1 MTEEQDKEKIKQ
13 IIWEV
18 LKIEGEAVLGLR
30 EKINEAIYEAVEEIL
45 SCKGKVVITGIG
57 KSGAVGRKIASTF
70 ASTGTPS
77 VFLHPAEAMHGELGL
92 LSSDDIVILIS
103 YNGETEELIDIIPF
117 FKRLGIK
124 LIALTGNPDSSI
136 AKASDIVIDVGVE
149 REACP
154 FGIAP
159 TSSTT
164 ATMAMG
170 DAIAIVVMSLRKVT
184 RDDLARLHP
193 GGTIGRRLLLKV
205 EDVMRMGKR
214 HAVVDEETLV
224 RDVLFTITKAR
235 GGAASVVDKENKLVG
250 IITDG
255 DIRRHLILDEKVLSK
270 PAREIMTETPITIQ
284 RGKLAAEA
292 LRLMQERNIDD
303 LPVVDEEGHALG
315 MIDIVDLVKVGIV

>member
-1 MTEEQDKEKIKQ
+1 MTEELDKEQIKQ
-13 IIWEV
+13 IIWDV
-18 LKIEGEAVLGLR
+18 LKTEGEAVLGLR
-30 EKINEAIYEAVEEIL
+30 EKINEEIYEAVEEIL
-45 SCKGKVVITGIG
+45 SCRGKVVITGIG
-57 KSGAVGRKIASTF
+57 KSGAVGRKMASTF

-103 YNGETEELIDIIPF
+103 YNGETEELINIIPF
-117 FKRLGIK
+117 LKRLGIK
-124 LIALTGNPDSSI
+124 LIALTGNPNSSI
-136 AKASDIVIDVGVE
+136 GKASDIVIDVGVE

-170 DAIAIVVMSLRKVT
+170 DALAIAVMSLRKVT

-205 EDVMRMGKR
+205 EDVMRAGKR
-214 HAVVDEETLV
+214 HAVVEEETLV

-255 DIRRHLILDEKVLSK
+255 DIRRHLILDETALNK
-270 PAREIMTETPITIQ
+270 PAREIMTQTPITIQ

-303 LPVVDEEGHALG
+303 LPVVDEEGHVLG

>member
-57 KSGAVGRKIASTF
+57 KSGAVGRKMASTF

>member
-1 MTEEQDKEKIKQ
+1 MTEELDKEQIKQ
-13 IIWEV
+13 IIWDV
-18 LKIEGEAVLGLR
+18 LKTEGEAVLGLR
-30 EKINEAIYEAVEEIL
+30 EKINEGIYEAVEEIL
-45 SCKGKVVITGIG
+45 SCRGKVVITGIG
-57 KSGAVGRKIASTF
+57 KSGAVGRKMASTF

-92 LSSDDIVILIS
+92 LSPDDIVILIS
-103 YNGETEELIDIIPF
+103 YNGETEELINIIPF
-117 FKRLGIK
+117 LKRLGIK
-124 LIALTGNPDSSI
+124 LIALTGNPNSSI
-136 AKASDIVIDVGVE
+136 GKASDIVIDVGVE

-170 DAIAIVVMSLRKVT
+170 DALAIAVMSLRKVT

-205 EDVMRMGKR
+205 EDVMRTGKR
-214 HAVVDEETLV
+214 HAVVEEETLV

-255 DIRRHLILDEKVLSK
+255 DIRRHLILDETALNK

-303 LPVVDEEGHALG
+303 LPVVDEEGHVLG

>member
-18 LKIEGEAVLGLR
+18 LKIEGEAVLGLM

-57 KSGAVGRKIASTF
+57 KSGAVGRKMASTF

-170 DAIAIVVMSLRKVT
+170 DALAIAVMSLRKVSQ
-184 RDDLARLHP
+184 DDLARLHP

-214 HAVVDEETLV
+214 HAVVEEDTLV

-284 RGKLAAEA
+284 RGKLAVEA

>member
-1 MTEEQDKEKIKQ
+1 MREEKDKERIKQ
-13 IIWEV
+13 IIGEV

-45 SCKGKVVITGIG
+45 FCKGKVVITGIG

-92 LSSDDIVILIS
+92 LSSDDIVVLIS
-103 YNGETEELIDIIPF
+103 YNGETEELINIIPF

-136 AKASDIVIDVGVE
+136 ARASDIVIDVSVE

-170 DAIAIVVMSLRKVT
+170 DALAIAVMSLRKVT

-205 EDVMRMGKR
+205 EDVMRTGKR
-214 HAVVDEETLV
+214 HAVVGKDTLV

-235 GGAASVVDKENKLVG
+235 GGAASVVDEDNKLVG

-255 DIRRHLILDEKVLSK
+255 DIRRHLLLDEKVLNK
-270 PAREIMTETPITIQ
+270 PAKEIMTETPITIQ
-284 RGKLAAEA
+284 KGKLAAEA

-303 LPVVDEEGHALG
+303 LPVVDEEGRVLG

>member
-1 MTEEQDKEKIKQ
+1 MREEKDKERIKQ
-13 IIWEV
+13 IIGEV

-30 EKINEAIYEAVEEIL
+30 EKIKEAIYEAVEEIL
-45 SCKGKVVITGIG
+45 FCKGKVVITGIG

-92 LSSDDIVILIS
+92 LSSDDIVVLIS
-103 YNGETEELIDIIPF
+103 YNGETEELINIIPF
-117 FKRLGIK
+117 LKRLGIK

-136 AKASDIVIDVGVE
+136 AKASDIVIDVSVE

-170 DAIAIVVMSLRKVT
+170 DALAIAVMSLRKVT

-205 EDVMRMGKR
+205 EDVMRTGKR
-214 HAVVDEETLV
+214 HAVVGKDTLV

-235 GGAASVVDKENKLVG
+235 GGAASVVDEDNKLVG

-255 DIRRHLILDEKVLSK
+255 DIRRHLLLDEKVLNK
-270 PAREIMTETPITIQ
+270 PAKEIMTETPITIQ
-284 RGKLAAEA
+284 KGKLAAEA

-303 LPVVDEEGHALG
+303 LPVVDEEGRVLG

>member
-1 MTEEQDKEKIKQ
+1 MREEKDKERIKQ
-13 IIWEV
+13 IIGEV

-45 SCKGKVVITGIG
+45 FCKGKVVITGIG

-92 LSSDDIVILIS
+92 LSSDDIVVLIS
-103 YNGETEELIDIIPF
+103 YNGETEELINIIPF

-136 AKASDIVIDVGVE
+136 AKASDIVIDVSVE

-159 TSSTT
+159 TSSAT

-170 DAIAIVVMSLRKVT
+170 DALAIAVMSLRKVT

-205 EDVMRMGKR
+205 EDVMRTGKR
-214 HAVVDEETLV
+214 HAVVGKDTLV

-235 GGAASVVDKENKLVG
+235 GGAASVVDEDNKLVG

-255 DIRRHLILDEKVLSK
+255 DIRRHLLLDEKVLNK
-270 PAREIMTETPITIQ
+270 PAKEIMTETPITIQ
-284 RGKLAAEA
+284 KGKLAAEA

-303 LPVVDEEGHALG
+303 LPVVDEEGRVLG

>member
-1 MTEEQDKEKIKQ
+1 MREEKDKERIKQ
-13 IIWEV
+13 IIGEV

-45 SCKGKVVITGIG
+45 FCKGKVVITGIG

-92 LSSDDIVILIS
+92 LSSDDIVVLIS
-103 YNGETEELIDIIPF
+103 YNGETEELINIIPF

-136 AKASDIVIDVGVE
+136 AKASDIVIDVSVE

-170 DAIAIVVMSLRKVT
+170 DALAIAVMSLRKVT

-205 EDVMRMGKR
+205 EDVMRTGKR
-214 HAVVDEETLV
+214 HAVVGEDTLV

-235 GGAASVVDKENKLVG
+235 GGAASVVDEDNKLVG

-255 DIRRHLILDEKVLSK
+255 DIRRHLLLDEKVLNK
-270 PAREIMTETPITIQ
+270 PAKEIMTETPITIQ
-284 RGKLAAEA
+284 KGKLAAEA

-303 LPVVDEEGHALG
+303 LPVVDEEGRVLG

>member
-1 MTEEQDKEKIKQ
+1 MTEELDKEKIKQ

-30 EKINEAIYEAVEEIL
+30 EKINEAVYEAVEEIL

-92 LSSDDIVILIS
+92 LSSDDIIILIS
-103 YNGETEELIDIIPF
+103 YNGETEELINIIPF
-117 FKRLGIK
+117 LKRLGIK
-124 LIALTGNPDSSI
+124 LIALTGNPNSSI
-136 AKASDIVIDVGVE
+136 AKASDIVIDVSVE

-170 DAIAIVVMSLRKVT
+170 DALAIAIMSLRRIT

-205 EDVMRMGKR
+205 EDVMRTGKR
-214 HAVVDEETLV
+214 HAVVEEETPV

-255 DIRRHLILDEKVLSK
+255 DIRRHLILDETVLNK

>member
-1 MTEEQDKEKIKQ
+1 MTEELDKEKIKQ
-13 IIWEV
+13 IIWDV
-18 LKIEGEAVLGLR
+18 LKTEGEAVLGLR

-57 KSGAVGRKIASTF
+57 KSGAVGRKMASTF

-103 YNGETEELIDIIPF
+103 YNGETEELINIIPF
-117 FKRLGIK
+117 LKRLGIK
-124 LIALTGNPDSSI
+124 LIALTGNPNSSI
-136 AKASDIVIDVGVE
+136 GKASDIVIDVSVE

-170 DAIAIVVMSLRKVT
+170 DALAIAVMSLRKVSQ
-184 RDDLARLHP
+184 DELARLHP

-205 EDVMRMGKR
+205 EDIMRTGKR
-214 HAVVDEETLV
+214 HAVVEEDTLV

-235 GGAASVVDKENKLVG
+235 GGAANVLDKEKKLVG

-270 PAREIMTETPITIQ
+270 PAKEIMTKTPITIKK
-284 RGKLAAEA
+284 GKLAVEA

-303 LPVVDEEGHALG
+303 LPVVDEEGRVLG

>member
-1 MTEEQDKEKIKQ
+1 MTEELDKEQIKQ
-13 IIWEV
+13 IIWDV
-18 LKIEGEAVLGLR
+18 LKTEGEAVLGLR
-30 EKINEAIYEAVEEIL
+30 EKINEGIYEAVEEIL
-45 SCKGKVVITGIG
+45 SCRGKVVITGIG
-57 KSGAVGRKIASTF
+57 KSGAVGRKMASTF

-92 LSSDDIVILIS
+92 LSSDDIIILIS
-103 YNGETEELIDIIPF
+103 YNGETEELINIIPF
-117 FKRLGIK
+117 LKRLGIK
-124 LIALTGNPDSSI
+124 LIALTGNPNSSI
-136 AKASDIVIDVGVE
+136 GKASDIVIDVGVE

-170 DAIAIVVMSLRKVT
+170 DALAIAVMSLRKVT

-205 EDVMRMGKR
+205 EDVMRTGKR
-214 HAVVDEETLV
+214 HAVVEEETLV

-255 DIRRHLILDEKVLSK
+255 DIRRHLILDETALNK

-303 LPVVDEEGHALG
+303 LPVVDEEGHVLG

>member
-1 MTEEQDKEKIKQ
+1 
-13 IIWEV
+13 
-18 LKIEGEAVLGLR
+18 
-30 EKINEAIYEAVEEIL
+30 
-45 SCKGKVVITGIG
+45 
-57 KSGAVGRKIASTF
+57 
-70 ASTGTPS
+70 
-77 VFLHPAEAMHGELGL
+77 MHGELGL

-103 YNGETEELIDIIPF
+103 YNGETEELINIIPF
-117 FKRLGIK
+117 LKRLGIK
-124 LIALTGNPDSSI
+124 LIALTGNPNSSI
-136 AKASDIVIDVGVE
+136 GKASDIVIDVGVE

-170 DAIAIVVMSLRKVT
+170 DALAIAVMSLRKVT

-205 EDVMRMGKR
+205 EDVMRTGKR
-214 HAVVDEETLV
+214 HAVVEEETLV

-255 DIRRHLILDEKVLSK
+255 DIRRHLILDETALNK
-270 PAREIMTETPITIQ
+270 PAREIMTQTPITIQ

-303 LPVVDEEGHALG
+303 LPVVDEEGHVLG

>member
-1 MTEEQDKEKIKQ
+1 MTEELDKEQIKQ
-13 IIWEV
+13 IIWDV
-18 LKIEGEAVLGLR
+18 LKTEGEAVLGLR

-45 SCKGKVVITGIG
+45 SCRGKVVITGIG
-57 KSGAVGRKIASTF
+57 KSGAVGRKMASTF

-92 LSSDDIVILIS
+92 LSSDDIIILIS
-103 YNGETEELIDIIPF
+103 YNGETEELINIIPF
-117 FKRLGIK
+117 LKRLGIK
-124 LIALTGNPDSSI
+124 LIALTGNPNSSI
-136 AKASDIVIDVGVE
+136 GKASDIVIDVEVE

-170 DAIAIVVMSLRKVT
+170 DALAIAVMSLRKVT

-205 EDVMRMGKR
+205 EDVMRTGKR
-214 HAVVDEETLV
+214 HAVVEEETLV

-255 DIRRHLILDEKVLSK
+255 DIRRHLILDETALNK

-303 LPVVDEEGHALG
+303 LPVVDEEGHVLG